1 MKKTSILLALP
12 IILAIV
18 ASCNG
23 VNDKSFDTNTL
34 EGRIKNDFSVWAKEN
49 VSEKYQIQSISYG
62 KSKTPL
68 DYLYNGTM
76 LSETVG
82 SSGKTTRDVE
92 TGSSLIMLENV
103 IDSTYLTTPIRVAQI
118 NIVSKE
124 KTYNYYIGLRGDS
137 ICSEPKLNRYEA
149 LTTTHKS
156 GEQYIFDACR
166 DISKAMLLYAS
177 SLGATSSKNMNSDEE
192 YYDFWMGLPT
202 YEETI
207 KAIGNK

>member
-1 MKKTSILLALP
+1 MKKRILIFALP
-12 IILAIV
+12 IILAISV
-18 ASCNG
+18 SCDNM
-23 VNDKSFDTNTL
+23 NNNSFDTNTL
-34 EGRIKNDFSVWAKEN
+34 EGRIKNDFSVWAKDN

-103 IDSTYLTTPIRVAQI
+103 IDSTYLTTPIRVAKI

-137 ICSEPKLNRYEA
+137 IYSEPKLNRYEA
-149 LTTTHKS
+149 LTTTHKI

-207 KAIGNK
+207 RATGK